1 MKSDFSN
8 PLSCLYTHPCRLS
21 RSRGALWELSQH
33 ISLFD
38 AVKYNERIAKDFCKR
53 PGCVDCLSIAL
64 VSRAV
69 LLVPT
74 LRLGLHTST
83 PQWKRP
89 NCFPSSSIKALR
101 SSVCPLG
108 VASGGTRVFNLG
120 WHFCGFL
127 CIALGHSGIH
137 QKHQGPFRSQV
148 EL

>member
-8 PLSCLYTHPCRLS
+8 PVSCLYTHPCRLS

-89 NCFPSSSIKALR
+89 NCFPSSSSKALR

-108 VASGGTRVFNLG
+108 VASGEHMSSTWAGTFAGSRVSHWVTLG
-120 WHFCGFL
+120 Y
-127 CIALGHSGIH
+127 IRRIRGHSEV
-137 QKHQGPFRSQV
+137 K
-148 EL
+148 